1 MPHKKKAA
9 AKKKAPKIINKNT
22 RKLLGQIDG
31 MMTPKNPVG
40 KKKR

>member
-1 MPHKKKAA
+1 MPHKKMK

-31 MMTPKNPVG
+31 MKPA
-40 KKKR
+40 KKKKGKNR